1 MNKRRVCPERPYRRL
16 CAHRQR
22 VGWRDLRRCG
32 VSKAQPFLLFLPP
45 PSSEPEAQA
54 HIVTLSCFLLS
65 SSPPRPLATLHRLVS
80 DANTRLARARHGPEE
95 QHPLSVRQPATDRP
109 NGLLELG
116 RDRLGCTSNR
126 MADCGG
132 LRSCGTFLMRRILT
146 GGAHPHRGRLSSSQ
160 SSMSASIARKSS
172 VRPCIMLLP
181 TLQTANGRH
190 YTNRGEQRQMC
201 VNPRHRHHYI
211 TQVSLI
217 HADP

>member
-1 MNKRRVCPERPYRRL
+1 MRTERWGTEERVKLNRRRVCPERPYRRR

-32 VSKAQPFLLFLPP
+32 ESKAQPFLLFLPP

-65 SSPPRPLATLHRLVS
+65 PSPPCLLAILHRLVS

-95 QHPLSVRQPATDRP
+95 QHPLSVRQPAIDRP
-109 NGLLELG
+109 NGILELG

-132 LRSCGTFLMRRILT
+132 LRSCGTFLMRRSLA
-146 GGAHPHRGRLSSSQ
+146 GGAHPRRGRLSSSQ
-160 SSMSASIARKSS
+160 SSTSASIARKSP
-172 VRPCIMLLP
+172 VRDLVLCSCQPFRP
-181 TLQTANGRH
+181 QTADTTPTAGSNDR
-190 YTNRGEQRQMC
+190 C
-201 VNPRHRHHYI
+201 
-211 TQVSLI
+211 
-217 HADP
+217 A

>member
-1 MNKRRVCPERPYRRL
+1 MKLNKRRVCPERPYRRR

-22 VGWRDLRRCG
+22 VGWNDLRRCG

-65 SSPPRPLATLHRLVS
+65 PSPPRPLATLHRLVS

-109 NGLLELG
+109 NGILELG
-116 RDRLGCTSNR
+116 WHRLGCASSR

-132 LRSCGTFLMRRILT
+132 LRSCGTFLMRRILA
-146 GGAHPHRGRLSSSQ
+146 GGAHPQRGRPSSSQ
-160 SSMSASIARKSS
+160 SSMSASIARKSPIRDLVLCS
-172 VRPCIMLLP
+172 CQP
-181 TLQTANGRH
+181 QTADTTPTAGSNDR
-190 YTNRGEQRQMC
+190 C
-201 VNPRHRHHYI
+201 
-211 TQVSLI
+211 
-217 HADP
+217 A